1 MSISQDTRVLFT
13 ARRWNSGRAD
23 KLTEHVSFKRMAI
36 AMPENSAV
44 LLPYPV
50 SRTGCCGWGLRWS
63 KDNRPRPSNARREL
77 DCGNGTGDSQRG
89 IHRSARARGVV
100 STHAQAR
107 ECRSY
112 TNGKDMHRST
122 RTRGVT
128 LALPWFPPTSKP
140 ANAQAKSLATKADR
154 KTAQSGQKQ
163 GSSSRR
169 IQSPS
174 RPIAL
179 GDLPPHLHKP
189 A

>member
-1 MSISQDTRVLFT
+1 
-13 ARRWNSGRAD
+13 
-23 KLTEHVSFKRMAI
+23 MAI
-36 AMPENSAV
+36 ARKYTAGTRQHLEISCAAPI
-44 LLPYPV
+44 
-50 SRTGCCGWGLRWS
+50 SRTSDRVLWLGSEVVKRQQTETEQC
-63 KDNRPRPSNARREL
+63 E
-77 DCGNGTGDSQRG
+77 
-89 IHRSARARGVV
+89 ARARLWQRNRRQSKRHTSKRSGAGSDTRPTVV

-107 ECRSY
+107 ECQSY
-112 TNGKDMHRST
+112 TDGKDIHRST

-140 ANAQAKSLATKADR
+140 ANAQAKLLATKADR